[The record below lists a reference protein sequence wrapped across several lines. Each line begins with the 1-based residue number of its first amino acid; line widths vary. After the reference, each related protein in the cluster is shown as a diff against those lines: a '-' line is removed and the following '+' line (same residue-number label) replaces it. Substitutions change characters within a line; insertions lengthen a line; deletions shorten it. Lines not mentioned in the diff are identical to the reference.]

1 MTVTEVLTEIT
12 SRCGEGFANF
22 TERAKAAFNASV
34 RDIIAN
40 PGTRQ
45 EAITG
50 LIYTGKYT
58 FPSTASSLAVVELLS
73 EAGYT
78 TGTVRYMEYTSPED
92 GDGYEAVPLEQVSA
106 NQAKAISLNSRLG
119 TAVGSVLFYKYESTS
134 PDAPAPCITLIGDA
148 EFEDAGELLFTIIG
162 WDDTFLNTGGNDMS
176 VMFSPLSLEMLIMMS
191 ADRLRKEILA

>member
-50 LIYTGKYT
+50 LIYTGTYT
-58 FPSTASSLAVVELLS
+58 FPSAVKSLAVAELLS
-73 EAGYT
+73 EANYT
-78 TGTVRYMEYTSPED
+78 TGTVRYMDYTSPED
-92 GDGYEAVPLEQVSA
+92 GSGYASTPLEQVSA
-106 NQAKAISLNSRLG
+106 NQEKAITLNLKLA
-119 TAVGSVLFYKYESTS
+119 TYVGDVLLYKYESTS
-134 PDAPAPCITLIGDA
+134 TDAPAPCITLLGDA

-162 WDDTFLNTGGNDMS
+162 WDDTYINTGGNEMS
-176 VMFSPLSLEMLIMMS
+176 TIFSPLSLELLIAMS
-191 ADRLRKEILA
+191 VDRLRKEILA